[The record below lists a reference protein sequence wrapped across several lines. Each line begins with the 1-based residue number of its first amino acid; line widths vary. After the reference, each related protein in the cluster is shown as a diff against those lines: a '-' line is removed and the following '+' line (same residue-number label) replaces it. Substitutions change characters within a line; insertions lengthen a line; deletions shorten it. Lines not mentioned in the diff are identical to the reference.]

1 MTEEFR
7 KIDDIDGY
15 SVSNQGRVRNDKL
28 NSILKT
34 SEHKGYRTVC
44 FFVNSKSHKKCELSI
59 KTGRILFKPICKCVR
74 YRVHRLV
81 AKAFHEICG
90 EWFEGCVVD
99 HINTVKDDNRAVNL
113 KVCTQKENCNNE
125 LTRKNI
131 SDATKAGM
139 RKYFDEKH
147 RGVKKYDR
155 PAQTPFR

>member
-1 MTEEFR
+1 M
-7 KIDDIDGY
+7 
-15 SVSNQGRVRNDKL
+15 
-28 NSILKT
+28 
-34 SEHKGYRTVC
+34 
-44 FFVNSKSHKKCELSI
+44 
-59 KTGRILFKPICKCVR
+59 
-74 YRVHRLV
+74 HRLV
-81 AKAFHEICG
+81 AKAFPEICG

-147 RGVKKYDR
+147 RGMIKIIDR
-155 PAQTPFR
+155 TETPFR